1 MAIHNLDKFFNPTRI
16 ALIGVSKNP
25 LSVSG
30 QVLKNLVGSGFQGV
44 VYPVNPTCE
53 AVLGVPCVASLDE
66 IPKIP
71 DLAIICTA
79 AEEVPGYVLQAC
91 QKGTRAII
99 IMSAGFGE
107 IGEEGRKLE
116 REILEIKNQFAGTR
130 IIGPNCL
137 GLINPGIKLNASFA
151 GDMPE
156 KGHIAFI
163 SQSGALCTSVLDW
176 AIQEKIGFSK
186 FISIGNTLDVDFA
199 DLIDYL
205 GEDEETKSIILYVE
219 SIKHARSFMT
229 ATRAF
234 ARNMPIVAYKAGRF
248 PKSSEVAA
256 SHTGAMASED
266 AIYDAAFKRS
276 GIARVFD
283 IGEIFNVA
291 ELIARVKPPKGR
303 RLAIVTNAG
312 GPGVMATDALIAE
325 NGELA
330 ELLPETIEK
339 LNENLPHFWSHG
351 NPVDIL
357 GDARTKRL
365 AKAVRIVVEDKN
377 VDAVLVILTP
387 QAMTNPTSAAKAVSE
402 IAQET
407 SKPILAAWLGGKS
420 MSEGISIFN
429 ENKIPA
435 YTTPEAA
442 IKAFMTLVDYA
453 RNLESLYETPED
465 ISVEFPLDRKSIREK
480 IEMII
485 SSTKGILPENLSK
498 AVLESYGI
506 PTTMPRIAE
515 NADRAVEIAEEIGYP
530 VVLKIHSQDITHKT
544 DVGGVALDIR
554 DEKMVKAAFERIIE
568 SVKNA
573 KPEAR
578 IEGVSVQPMVHT
590 KDATEM
596 ILGVKRDAVFGTTIM
611 AGMGGTAA
619 ELLKDTVLEF
629 PPLNENLARRMIESL
644 KIYPL
649 MDGYR
654 GRPKGNIDKLIEVLI
669 RLSYFAADFPDVIEL
684 DINPL
689 LVTPDNAIALDARI
703 VIDKTAISIDDKPY
717 SHLALRP
724 YPEEYANETTLPDG
738 TPITLRPIKPEDEPM
753 WFELLG
759 SCSRESIYMRFR
771 YFFDWR
777 THEVASRYCFNDYDR
792 EIAIVAEIDE
802 DGKRK
807 LLGVGRL
814 AADPDHD
821 SVEYA
826 VLVADKWQNRKLGS
840 LLTDYCIEVAK
851 RWGLKKIVAQTTSDN
866 PRMIAVFERRGF
878 EIEFHG
884 NSDIVDVEKDLSP

>member
-16 ALIGVSKNP
+16 ALIGISRNP
-25 LSVSG
+25 RSVGG
-30 QVLKNLVGSGFQGV
+30 QVLNNIVGSGFQGV
-44 VYPVNPTCE
+44 VYPVNPDCE
-53 AVLGVPCVASLDE
+53 AVLGVPCIGSIDE

-71 DLAIICTA
+71 DLAIICSSA
-79 AEEVPGYVLQAC
+79 QEVPNYVRQAC
-91 QKGTRAII
+91 EKGTRAII

-107 IGEEGRKLE
+107 IGEAGKKLE
-116 REILEIKNQFAGTR
+116 QEILEIKSRYDGAR

-137 GLINPGIKLNASFA
+137 GVITPGIKLNASFA
-151 GDMPE
+151 GDMPD
-156 KGHIAFI
+156 KGNIAFI

-186 FISIGNTLDVDFA
+186 FISIGNTLDVGFG

-219 SIKHARSFMT
+219 SIKQAREFMT
-229 ATRAF
+229 AARAF
-234 ARNMPIVAYKAGRF
+234 ARNKPIVAYKAGRF

-256 SHTGAMASED
+256 SHTGAMASAD
-266 AIYDAAFKRS
+266 AIYEAAFKRS

-291 ELIARVKPPKGR
+291 ELLARVKPPRGR
-303 RLAIVTNAG
+303 KLAIVTNAG

-325 NGELA
+325 DGELA
-330 ELLPETIEK
+330 ELAPETIEQ

-365 AKAVRIVVEDKN
+365 AKATRIVVEDKN

-387 QAMTNPTSAAKAVSE
+387 QAMTNPTSAAKAISE
-402 IAQET
+402 ISAEVH
-407 SKPILAAWLGGKS
+407 KPILAAWLGGKS
-420 MSEGISIFN
+420 MTEGIDIFN
-429 ENKIPA
+429 DNGIPA
-435 YTTPEAA
+435 YSTPEAA
-442 IKAFMTLVDYA
+442 IQAFMTLVHYA
-453 RNLESLYETPED
+453 KNLESLYDTPED
-465 ISVEFPLDRKSIREK
+465 ISVEFPIDRKKIRT
-480 IEMII
+480 EMEDIPGF
-485 SSTKGILPENLSK
+485 KGGILSEKDSK
-498 AVLESYGI
+498 TVLEYYGI
-506 PTTMPRIAE
+506 PTTMPRIAKNSDE
-515 NADRAVEIAEEIGYP
+515 AIAISNKIGYP
-530 VVLKIHSQDITHKT
+530 VVLKIHSEDITHKT
-544 DVGGVALDIR
+544 DVGGVALDLR
-554 DEKMVKAAFERIIE
+554 DEKMVHAAFDKIIE
-568 SVKNA
+568 SVKSF
-573 KPEAR
+573 KPGAR
-578 IEGVSVQPMVHT
+578 IEGISVQPMVHT
-590 KDATEM
+590 KEATEL
-596 ILGVKRDAVFGTTIM
+596 ILGIKRDDVFGTTIM
-611 AGMGGTAA
+611 AGMGGTSA

-654 GRPKGNIDKLIEVLI
+654 GRPKGKIDKLIEVLI
-669 RLSYFAADFPDVIEL
+669 RLSYFAADFPEVFEL

-689 LVTPDNAIALDARI
+689 LVTPENAIALDARI
-703 VIDKTAISIDDKPY
+703 AMDKKLISPDDKPY

-724 YPEEYANETTLPDG
+724 YPEEYVNVTSLPDG
-738 TPITLRPIKPEDEPM
+738 TEVTLRPIKPEDEPM
-753 WFELLG
+753 WFDLLG

-792 EIAIVAEIDE
+792 EIAIVAEIRE
-802 DGKRK
+802 EGKRR

-814 AADPDHD
+814 VADPDHD
-821 SVEYA
+821 TVEYA

-851 RWGLKKIVAQTTSDN
+851 NWGLKKIVAQTTTDN

-878 EIEFHG
+878 KVRYYD
-884 NSDIVDVEKDLSP
+884 NSDIVDVIKDLSK